1 MHFVNSLN
9 KKKLM
14 CGRIVAIMAC
24 AASLVSAAEKPINFK
39 LSTIAPRGSS
49 YHQNLL
55 EMGEKWRKISNGA
68 IQLTLYPDGTQGS
81 EADTVG
87 LMQTRSI
94 QASLLTVVGLA
105 EIEPAVGA
113 LQNMPMS
120 FRTLEEVD
128 YVGEK
133 LRPQLEGSLAAK
145 GYKVLFWTDAGWVRF
160 FSKAPVL
167 HPDDLRK
174 LKLFSWAGSEH
185 QANLWKSAGF

>member
-1 MHFVNSLN
+1 MNPMKQGTRRTAL
-9 KKKLM
+9 
-14 CGRIVAIMAC
+14 C
-24 AASLVSAAEKPINFK
+24 AALTFVAGLASAADKPIEFK
-39 LSTIAPRGSS
+39 LATIAPRGSS

-55 EMGEKWRKISNGA
+55 EMGEKWRKISNGTV
-68 IQLTLYPDGTQGS
+68 QLTVYPDGTQGG

-133 LRPQLEGSLAAK
+133 LRPQL
-145 GYKVLFWTDAGWVRF
+145 
-160 FSKAPVL
+160 
-167 HPDDLRK
+167 
-174 LKLFSWAGSEH
+174 
-185 QANLWKSAGF
+185 